1 MNSNKHIVLVHGAC
15 HGAWCWYRLVNHLR
29 SSSAGSR
36 VTALDLGGCGT
47 DPRQLDEVR
56 SVSEYVQPL
65 MDLLKSL
72 PGDEKVVLV
81 GHSYGGLPIALAME
95 RFPEKVSVAVFLS
108 AYMPSCSSPP
118 GLVIQEYF
126 TRNSASSFLD
136 SKFDLDDGMQN
147 PPTSAIFGPGYMT
160 KKLYAGCP
168 PEDLELAKMLI
179 RPTRL
184 FTEEMMAYGLTEERY
199 GSVKRVFVMC
209 EEDEVIFVDFQRFM
223 IQNSPPD
230 EVKTMK
236 GAHHMVMLSKP
247 RELCRCLG
255 EIAAK
260 YR

>member
-81 GHSYGGLPIALAME
+81 GHSYGGLPIALAIE

-118 GLVIQEYF
+118 GLVIQ
-126 TRNSASSFLD
+126 
-136 SKFDLDDGMQN
+136 
-147 PPTSAIFGPGYMT
+147 
-160 KKLYAGCP
+160 
-168 PEDLELAKMLI
+168 EDLELAKMLI

-209 EEDEVIFVDFQRFM
+209 EEDEVICVDFQRFM